1 MALFLS
7 TAVNKVDKKGRVSVP
22 APFRAT
28 LAGQSFSGIVA
39 FPSPELGAI
48 DACGMDRMEA
58 LSASL
63 DEPDQY
69 SHEEL
74 DLAGLI
80 FAQAEQLAFD
90 DTGRVVLPKSLGG
103 HAHISDEVLFVG
115 NGPTFQMW
123 QPQRYETYCQDTL
136 KEAGSKGVSVR
147 LQPIPRSRNGPGG
160 GS

>member
-7 TAVNKVDKKGRVSVP
+7 TTVNKVDKKGRVSVP

-28 LAGQSFSGIVA
+28 LAGQSFAGIVA

-48 DACGMDRMEA
+48 DACGIDRMEA

-74 DLAGLI
+74 DLARLI

-90 DTGRVVLPKSLGG
+90 DTGRVVLPKLLGA
-103 HAHISDEVLFVG
+103 HAHISDEILFVG

-123 QPQRYETYCQDTL
+123 QPQRYKTYHQDTL
-136 KEAGSKGVSVR
+136 KQAASKGVSLR
-147 LQPIPRSRNGPGG
+147 LRPIPRGRNGNGG